1 MPCCIVVPCRYCR
14 APWCR
19 ICHAVPICRVV
30 PCRYFLILPRTAV
43 PDMPCRAVYVVP
55 LFLNIL
61 PSTAVPDMPCRAVY
75 VDRMS
80 CRLFTCRSCS
90 YRVPS
95 STYSLTGAG
104 TFKNAPAMSRSDIS
118 RCITVA
124 IRSSCSRCAA
134 QTTTDVLDPWGV
146 TMRTWSEFV
155 TVFALE
161 SSSVWLRLSNATSSC
176 ACVVCATL
184 ACRLRVKL
192 MLGML
197 LVARVTGRR
206 RSRRW
211 RRRPV
216 FSLLPVRSIRS
227 S

>member
-19 ICHAVPICRVV
+19 ICHAVPYMSCRAVH
-30 PCRYFLILPRTAV
+30 YFLILPR
-43 PDMPCRAVYVVP
+43 
-55 LFLNIL
+55 
-61 PSTAVPDMPCRAVY
+61 TAVPDMPCRAVY

-118 RCITVA
+118 CCITVA
-124 IRSSCSRCAA
+124 IRSSCPRYAA
-134 QTTTDVLDPWGV
+134 QATTDVLDPWGV

-176 ACVVCATL
+176 SCVVCATL

-206 RSRRW
+206 RSRCW